1 MTKYADVGSFI
12 ISVMNSAWIYT
23 TRTYTASLASSQ
35 YIGASESRGWVYYT
49 TSRQPMDIASAVEDT
64 QGDVI
69 LFHIYAS

>member
-1 MTKYADVGSFI
+1 MSAVLS
-12 ISVMNSAWIYT
+12 SVYEFCMDLYHTHVYSKP
-23 TRTYTASLASSQ
+23 SQ
-35 YIGASESRGWVYYT
+35 YIGASESRGRVYYT